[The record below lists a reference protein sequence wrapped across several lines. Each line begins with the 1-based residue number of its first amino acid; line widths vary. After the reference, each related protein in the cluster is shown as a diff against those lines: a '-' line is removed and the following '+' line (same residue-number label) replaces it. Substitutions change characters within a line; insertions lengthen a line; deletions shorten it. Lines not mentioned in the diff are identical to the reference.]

1 MLPSVLSAQSTTDTL
16 NSGTTWLLSARYD
29 MGMWVFKTAPDP
41 LQTEFTADD
50 FTPTYVRDT
59 LEAVKTLQT
68 LNTAVS
74 EYEATLNWIEFSA
87 LPSTQQLSQKI
98 QILSKAGNDVTSIV
112 SEILTYKNSDNGF
125 GGAKGYPSNAMD
137 TAFALQALAAIQYN
151 NSTVI
156 NNALNFIISAQ
167 NSDGGFGLYK
177 SKSSNT
183 YMTALVSS
191 TLQQFQQTTSIA
203 TAVNKATSYLM
214 SHQNI
219 DGGFATST
227 GSVSTVYETALSII
241 ALIGS
246 GQGDPSTGSG
256 LPIQNA
262 INYLISNQQLNG
274 SWNDDPYSTALAI
287 RALAS
292 VKPNLSI
299 TSSDISFSKS
309 MPLIGEEITIT
320 ATVKNTGIEDA
331 SNVIVRFYQGDP
343 NAGGVQIGS
352 DQAMSLIAHGAS
364 AQTAITTSFISTGSK
379 KGLGIK

>member
-1 MLPSVLSAQSTTDTL
+1 MERQGVPDHVDKSAVYKERDKIFCGRYQKYRQEAVGGIDTIWKSSNMGEGIIFSMRNLYKYISLLLTMCWLIMLPSVLSAQSTTDTL

-214 SHQNI
+214 SHQNT
-219 DGGFATST
+219 DGGF
-227 GSVSTVYETALSII
+227 GSSPSTVYETAYAYI
-241 ALIGS
+241 ALVGVSTDATVLGS
-246 GQGDPSTGSG
+246 
-256 LPIQNA
+256 A
-262 INYLISNQQLNG
+262 VNYL
-274 SWNDDPYSTALAI
+274 
-287 RALAS
+287 
-292 VKPNLSI
+292 
-299 TSSDISFSKS
+299 
-309 MPLIGEEITIT
+309 
-320 ATVKNTGIEDA
+320 KNT
-331 SNVIVRFYQGDP
+331 
-343 NAGGVQIGS
+343 
-352 DQAMSLIAHGAS
+352 
-364 AQTAITTSFISTGSK
+364 
-379 KGLGIK
+379 